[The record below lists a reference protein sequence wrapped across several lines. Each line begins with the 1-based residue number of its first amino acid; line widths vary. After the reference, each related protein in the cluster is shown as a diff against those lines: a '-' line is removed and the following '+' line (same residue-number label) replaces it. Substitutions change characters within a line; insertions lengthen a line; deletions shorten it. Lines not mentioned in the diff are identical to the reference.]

1 MKPIVAYWAFAVGL
15 LSVAAQ
21 VVSFYLCFGYW
32 NTASTCVDYAFF
44 FLAGS
49 LGGLVLI
56 FFLNRTVTMRGR
68 WLVLAGFLLAS
79 PVALFMMVMGG
90 LSGWLGILLFP
101 LPPWAFSAW
110 LGSFGERLLSP
121 A

>member
-21 VVSFYLCFGYW
+21 VVSFYLFFGYW
-32 NTASTCVDYAFF
+32 NSASTWVDYGFF

-56 FFLNRTVTMRGR
+56 FFLNRPVTLRGR
-68 WLVLAGFLLAS
+68 WMVLAGFLLAS
-79 PVALFMMVMGG
+79 PVALIMMVMGG
-90 LSGWLGILLFP
+90 LSGWLGVLLFP
-101 LPPWAFSAW
+101 QAPWAFSAW
-110 LGSFGERLLSP
+110 LGSLGERLLSQG
-121 A
+121 